1 MQLRKLSGY
10 NYVNFVSGRW
20 ESDPLPS
27 PWEGD
32 ILPVN
37 YARNQPHHSKKFI
50 LRRAFLKFNTPHW
63 NLELYWVIISAMVE
77 IDSVASATSDVV

>member
-1 MQLRKLSGY
+1 M
-10 NYVNFVSGRW
+10 SGRW

-37 YARNQPHHSKKFI
+37 YARNNTAIITNFEREFI
-50 LRRAFLKFNTPHW
+50 R
-63 NLELYWVIISAMVE
+63 E
-77 IDSVASATSDVV
+77 IVAGD

>member
-1 MQLRKLSGY
+1 M
-10 NYVNFVSGRW
+10 SGRW

-37 YARNQPHHSKKFI
+37 YARNTAIIADFSKKFI
-50 LRRAFLKFNTPHW
+50 KTTCHCAARGGPIYRVEFLIYF
-63 NLELYWVIISAMVE
+63 L
-77 IDSVASATSDVV
+77 DGSDADWPIYLLLQSQAIYNRCHMPV